1 MTCGVDTGGILMQH
15 YPGERITPA
24 GQVGELSRNFKSI
37 TLKELEEAKA
47 QLLTRVESKH
57 LMTLDQCIGL
67 FETLGDDYRV
77 LEVNSSRISR
87 YDTLYYDTNSFFTY
101 IQHHNGKG
109 NRYKLR
115 VRRYGSTGEIYL
127 EVKKKN
133 NKGVT
138 EKSRI
143 RTSWPQEGFLPDQE
157 EFLRSS
163 FPYDYHKFL
172 PMVRTVYDRLTLVS
186 NAFPE
191 RITFDT
197 NISFRTIDGER
208 SFPQLVIAEIKY
220 EKGVRN
226 SPALLALHSMGIR
239 KRGFSK
245 YCIGVSLLYRWLKH
259 NRFKSNLLFL
269 SGLSSRG
276 GISC

>member
-1 MTCGVDTGGILMQH
+1 MQLYQSAH
-15 YPGERITPA
+15 QSPE
-24 GQVGELSRNFKSI
+24 GQIGRVTSKFESI
-37 TLKELEEAKA
+37 TLKELEKAKA

-57 LMTLDQCIGL
+57 LMTLEQCR
-67 FETLGDDYRV
+67 TLLEALGSDYRV
-77 LEVNSSRISR
+77 LEVNDARISS

-115 VRRYGSTGEIYL
+115 VRKYMSTGDVYL

-133 NKGVT
+133 NKRAT

-143 RTSWPQEGFLPDQE
+143 KTSWPSEGFLPDQE
-157 EFLRSS
+157 AFLHSA
-163 FPYDYHKFL
+163 FPYDFHNFSPVL
-172 PMVRTVYDRLTLVS
+172 RTVYDRLTLVS
-186 NAFPE
+186 RVSPE

-197 NISFRTIDGER
+197 NISFSTVAGTK
-208 SFPQLVIAEIKY
+208 SFPELVIAEVKY
-220 EKGVRN
+220 EKGIRN
-226 SPALLALHSMGIR
+226 SPALLALHSMGLR

-245 YCIGVSLLYRWLKH
+245 YCIGVSLLYSWLKH
-259 NRFKSNLLFL
+259 NRFKPNLLFL
-269 SGLSSRG
+269 SGLSPRG